1 MASLLGQ
8 RTADAGGIPFGFMGK
23 NIVLRYLCG
32 QRSKEE
38 AGRMGEQTRR
48 LRIAMV
54 APPWFEVPP
63 QGYGGIEAVC
73 AGLVDRLVARGH
85 RVTLIG
91 ADRDGTGPTTSVT
104 NSVT

>member
-1 MASLLGQ
+1 
-8 RTADAGGIPFGFMGK
+8 
-23 NIVLRYLCG
+23 
-32 QRSKEE
+32 
-38 AGRMGEQTRR
+38 MGEQTRR

-63 QGYGGIEAVC
+63 QGYGGIEAAC

-91 ADRDGTGPTTSVT
+91 AGRAGLLPGRDLAPDGPGRVA
-104 NSVT
+104 VR